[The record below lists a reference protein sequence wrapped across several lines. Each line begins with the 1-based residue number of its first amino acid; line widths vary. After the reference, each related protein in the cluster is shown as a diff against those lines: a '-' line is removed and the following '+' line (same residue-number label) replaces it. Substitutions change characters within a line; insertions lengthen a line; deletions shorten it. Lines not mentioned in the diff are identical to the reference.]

1 MSSSK
6 ILNCIN
12 PLWIREKW
20 PQLQRNQFKDTALVS
35 IPYESGKSGHLQQRQ
50 LPQPLNKVSIPY
62 ESGKSGHV
70 CRYMPAKGG
79 FKVSIPYE
87 SGKSG
92 HEVPLSLEVTMIF
105 VSIPYESGKSGHHN
119 DNDNG
124 NNKQMAYQSL
134 MNQGKVATWYPEKL
148 YGFGA

>member
-1 MSSSK
+1 
-6 ILNCIN
+6 
-12 PLWIREKW
+12 
-20 PQLQRNQFKDTALVS
+20 
-35 IPYESGKSGHLQQRQ
+35 
-50 LPQPLNKVSIPY
+50 
-62 ESGKSGHV
+62 
-70 CRYMPAKGG
+70 MPAKGG

-134 MNQGKVATWYPEKL
+134 MNQGKVAT
-148 YGFGA
+148 